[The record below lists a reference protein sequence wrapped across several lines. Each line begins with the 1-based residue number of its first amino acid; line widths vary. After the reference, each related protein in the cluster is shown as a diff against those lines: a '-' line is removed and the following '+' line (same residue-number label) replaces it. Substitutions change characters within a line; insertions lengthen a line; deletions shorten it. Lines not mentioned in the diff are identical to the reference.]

1 MQTLNEPVLAELQSF
16 MAPDEF
22 MEWMEA
28 AQQKLLEQAPVLLQR
43 LADQQW
49 EEARRLA
56 HRLKGTLGSMG
67 CDRLYAAL
75 NTLEEGLRQTP
86 PVTPQAQAMAELN
99 AILQATERALT
110 QQCALARSAVERR
123 SAAAAAPSPPAH
135 GLAPQPKTESH
146 KAE

>member
-1 MQTLNEPVLAELQSF
+1 MQTLNESVLAELRSF
-16 MAPDEF
+16 MASDEF

-28 AQQKLLEQAPVLLQR
+28 AQQKLLAQAPVLLQS

-56 HRLKGTLGSMG
+56 HRLKGTLGSLG

-86 PVTPQAQAMAELN
+86 VLTPQAQALAELN
-99 AILQATERALT
+99 AILQATELALT
-110 QQCALARSAVERR
+110 QQCTLARSAFEGR
-123 SAAAAAPSPPAH
+123 
-135 GLAPQPKTESH
+135 
-146 KAE
+146 